1 MQNQRNI
8 PKKYVIEIVILS
20 VAILLAGASLL
31 LAIPDPVIV
40 MNGEKSVTV
49 DVNTEYRDAGA
60 EVRFMFF
67 DISGVLQSQNG
78 VNTARP
84 GRYEV
89 VYTAEYMLGTARE
102 VRYVEVVD
110 RVRPVVTLLGD
121 TEMRVED
128 ISQFVDPGATAADN
142 CDGDVTARIARS
154 HTETVFTEG
163 ERRGET
169 EYVFTYSVLDSSGN
183 AAFATRKVVTK
194 DETPPVITLNG
205 EEFVYVV
212 RGQPYEEQGAT
223 AEDNVSGTVEVAVS
237 GEVDTDVS
245 GSYAVKYTAED
256 AAGNTASVTRTV
268 KVREPVSAA
277 KQGETLKAGGSYV
290 ALTFDDGPSANTA
303 AVLDM
308 LKKYNVKGTFFILNY
323 DEDQIPVLKR
333 IVNEGHTL
341 AIHSYSHTYS
351 SIYTSTDAYMQGVYK
366 LQDKIFQDTG
376 YTATILR
383 FPGGSSNTVSKNYCT
398 GVMTA
403 LAKRVEAEGYAYFDW
418 NVDSG
423 DADGYCVAKDTI
435 VKNVANGLKQGRVNV
450 VLMHDASPKT
460 TTPEALDEIIS
471 AAQAKGYTFI
481 PLSGSVPAVHHSINN

>member
-1 MQNQRNI
+1 MQSQRKI

-40 MNGEKSVTV
+40 MNGEKSVTM

-60 EVRFMFF
+60 EVRFMLF
-67 DISGVLQSQNG
+67 DISGVLRTQNG
-78 VNTARP
+78 VDTSRP

-110 RVRPVVTLLGD
+110 RVRPVVTLLGEP
-121 TEMRVED
+121 EMRVED

-142 CDGDVTARIARS
+142 CDGDVTVRIARS
-154 HTETVFTEG
+154 HTDTVFTEG

-169 EYVFTYSVLDSSGN
+169 EYVFTYSVTDSSGN
-183 AAFATRKVVTK
+183 TAFATRTVVAK

-205 EEFVYVV
+205 EDYVYVV

-223 AEDNVSGTVEVAVS
+223 AEDNVSGTVEVAIS

-268 KVREPVSAA
+268 TVRAPVSAA
-277 KQGETLKAGGSYV
+277 KQGETLKEGGSYV
-290 ALTFDDGPSANTA
+290 ALTFDDGPSANTT
-303 AVLDM
+303 AVLDT
-308 LKKYNVKGTFFILNY
+308 LKKYNVKATFFILNY
-323 DEDQIPVLKR
+323 SEDQVPLVKR

-341 AIHSYSHTYS
+341 AIHSWSHVYS
-351 SIYTSTDAYMQGVYK
+351 SIYTSADAYMQGVYK
-366 LQDKIFQDTG
+366 MQDKIRQDTG
-376 YTATILR
+376 YTASILR
-383 FPGGSSNTVSKNYCT
+383 FPGGSSNTVSKSYCS

-403 LAKRVEAEGYAYFDW
+403 LAKRTAAEGYVYFDW

-423 DADGYCVAKDTI
+423 DANGNCIAKDTI
-435 VKNVANGLKQGRVNV
+435 VKNVSSGLKQGRVNV
-450 VLMHDASPKT
+450 VLMHDSSPKT
-460 TTPEALDEIIS
+460 TTPEALPEIIS
-471 AAQAKGYTFI
+471 AAQSKGYTFI
-481 PLSGSVPAVHHSINN
+481 PLSGSVPAVHHSIVN